1 MFKERYFGNIYNDND
16 YQRQIKTCK
25 DIYINP
31 IHKGGKKMRFEDY
44 KPSEEK
50 HYSIL
55 NSNGQIITEEDLLS
69 FSEEELLYLYR
80 TMLYTRIVD
89 EKALSYQRQGRMLTY
104 APNIGQEAAQIGSA
118 YAMEK
123 EDWLVPAFRELGAW
137 LIRGIPLKNIY
148 LYWYG
153 NEWGSY
159 MPEGVKVLPVSVPIA
174 SQLQHATGIGMANNI
189 KGENNVVVTYVGDGG
204 TSQGDFHEAL
214 NFAAVFKAP
223 VVFIIQNN
231 QYAISVPRKEQTASE
246 TLAQKAI
253 AYNMPGVLVDG
264 NDIFAMY
271 SATKEA
277 IDKARKGEGPT
288 LIEAFT
294 YRLGAHTT
302 SDDPTKYR
310 EDKEVEEWEKKD
322 PILRFKKYLQSK
334 EILTEEW
341 EKNTQKEIEK
351 EVVYTFEEIEDKSDT
366 SIEDIFNYQYETMP
380 PHLEEQLEQYK
391 SFLEGGK

>member
-1 MFKERYFGNIYNDND
+1 
-16 YQRQIKTCK
+16 
-25 DIYINP
+25 
-31 IHKGGKKMRFEDY
+31 MRFEDY
-44 KPSEEK
+44 NPLEGK

-55 NSNGQIITEEDLLS
+55 DSNGEIVTEEDIPLLS
-69 FSEEELLYLYR
+69 DEELLYLYR
-80 TMLYTRIVD
+80 TMLYTRIID

-118 YAMEK
+118 YALEK
-123 EDWLVPAFRELGAW
+123 EDWLVPSFRELGAW
-137 LIRGIPLKNIY
+137 LVRGIPLKNIY

-159 MPEGVKVLPVSVPIA
+159 MPEGVKVLPVSVPIS

-189 KGENNVVVTYVGDGG
+189 KDENNVVVAYVGDGG

-223 VVFIIQNN
+223 VVFVIQNN
-231 QYAISVPRKEQTASE
+231 QYAISVSRKEQTASE

-253 AYNMPGVLVDG
+253 SYNMPGILVDG
-264 NDIFAMY
+264 NDLFAMY
-271 SATKEA
+271 SATKKA
-277 IDKARKGEGPT
+277 IDRARKGEGPT

-310 EDKEVEEWEKKD
+310 EDEEVEAWKPKD
-322 PILRFKKYLQSK
+322 PILRFKKYLQNK
-334 EILTEEW
+334 GILSEEW
-341 EKNTQKEIEK
+341 EERTKKELEM
-351 EVVYTFEEIEDKSDT
+351 EVTSTFEEIEDKSDT
-366 SIEDIFNYQYETMP
+366 LIEDIFKYQYETMP
-380 PHLEEQLEQYK
+380 PHLEEQLEDYK

>member
-1 MFKERYFGNIYNDND
+1 
-16 YQRQIKTCK
+16 
-25 DIYINP
+25 
-31 IHKGGKKMRFEDY
+31 MRFEDY
-44 KPSEEK
+44 NPLEEK

-55 NSNGQIITEEDLLS
+55 NVDGEVLKEEDLPSLS
-69 FSEEELLYLYR
+69 NDELLYLYK
-80 TMLYTRIVD
+80 TMLYSRIID

-104 APNIGQEAAQIGSA
+104 APNIGQEAAQVGSA

-137 LIRGIPLKNIY
+137 LIRGVPLKNIY

-159 MPEGVKVLPVSVPIA
+159 MPEDVKVLPVSVPIA
-174 SQLQHATGIGMANNI
+174 SQYQHAAGIGMANNI
-189 KGENNVVVTYVGDGG
+189 KEEKNVVVTYVGDGG
-204 TSQGDFHEAL
+204 TSHGDFHEAL

-231 QYAISVPRKEQTASE
+231 QYAISVSRKQQTMSK

-253 AYNMPGVLVDG
+253 AYGMPGIVVDG

-277 IDKARKGEGPT
+277 IDRARNGEGPT

-302 SDDPTKYR
+302 SDDPTLYR
-310 EDKEVEEWEKKD
+310 KDEEVQEWWKKD
-322 PILRFKKYLQSK
+322 PILRFKKYLLNK
-334 EILTEEW
+334 NILTEEW
-341 EKNTQKEIEK
+341 EEKTKKELEID
-351 EVVYTFEEIEDKSDT
+351 VMSTFEEIENKSDT
-366 SIEDIFNYQYETMP
+366 LIEDIFKYHYETMP
-380 PHLEEQLEQYK
+380 PQLEEQLEDYK
-391 SFLEGGK
+391 AFLEGGK

>member
-1 MFKERYFGNIYNDND
+1 
-16 YQRQIKTCK
+16 
-25 DIYINP
+25 
-31 IHKGGKKMRFEDY
+31 MRFEDY
-44 KPSEEK
+44 NPLEEK

-55 NSNGQIITEEDLLS
+55 NVDGEVLKEEDLPSLS
-69 FSEEELLYLYR
+69 NDELLYLYK
-80 TMLYTRIVD
+80 TMLYSRIID

-104 APNIGQEAAQIGSA
+104 APNIGQEAAQVGSA

-137 LIRGIPLKNIY
+137 LIRGVPLKNIY

-159 MPEGVKVLPVSVPIA
+159 MPEDVKVLPVSVPIA
-174 SQLQHATGIGMANNI
+174 SQYQHAAGIGMANNI
-189 KGENNVVVTYVGDGG
+189 KGEKNAVVTYVGDGG
-204 TSQGDFHEAL
+204 TSHGDFHEAL

-223 VVFIIQNN
+223 VVFVIQNN
-231 QYAISVPRKEQTASE
+231 QYAISVSRKQQTMSK

-253 AYNMPGVLVDG
+253 AYGMPGIVVDG

-277 IDKARKGEGPT
+277 IDRARNGEGPT

-302 SDDPTKYR
+302 SDDPTLYR
-310 EDKEVEEWEKKD
+310 KDEEVQEWWKKD
-322 PILRFKKYLQSK
+322 PILRFKKYLLNK
-334 EILTEEW
+334 NILTEEW
-341 EKNTQKEIEK
+341 EEKTKKELEID
-351 EVVYTFEEIEDKSDT
+351 VMSTFEEIENKSDT
-366 SIEDIFNYQYETMP
+366 LIEDIFKYHYETMP
-380 PHLEEQLEQYK
+380 PQLEEQLEDYK
-391 SFLEGGK
+391 AFLEGGK